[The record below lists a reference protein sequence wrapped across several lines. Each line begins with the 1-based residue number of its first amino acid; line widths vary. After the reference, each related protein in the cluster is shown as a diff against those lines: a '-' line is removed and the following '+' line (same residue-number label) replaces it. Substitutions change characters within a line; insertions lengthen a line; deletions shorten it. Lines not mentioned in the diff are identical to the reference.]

1 MNEKLQYASMLEIPV
16 NTCQVTKLTRKKR
29 RPFKKKRVSD
39 EQVKAQLLKK
49 VNEEQELKQE
59 IKVGSQQEDNV
70 CPQQELTLENENQ
83 AQQNTCSVSVVKEP
97 KKRKPFKFSVVGVQ
111 LVIIGA
117 LVLTIL
123 LTNTLY
129 ADSGINVFLRE
140 VFGTESTVTDV
151 REYDEFSP
159 VISMG
164 NNVGVSVKDGI
175 ISFAGEGSVYAPCDG
190 KVSKIIQTESGKFD
204 LEIMHNQNFKSVISD
219 VEHVYVAQGDVVYSN
234 IPVGYLKADG
244 ASICF
249 MNNEGTLLGDY
260 QIVNNMVVWQA

>member
-16 NTCQVTKLTRKKR
+16 NTCKVTKLTHKKR
-29 RPFKKKRVSD
+29 RPFKKKRVND

-59 IKVGSQQEDNV
+59 IKVESQQEDV
-70 CPQQELTLENENQ
+70 LEQQELTLENENPV
-83 AQQNTCSVSVVKEP
+83 QQNACSVSVSKEP
-97 KKRKPFKFSVVGVQ
+97 KKRKPFKFSIVGVQ

-140 VFGTESTVTDV
+140 VFGTESTITDV

-164 NNVGVSVKDGI
+164 NNSGVSVKDGI
-175 ISFAGEGSVYAPCDG
+175 ITFSGEGSVYAPCDG
-190 KVSKIIQTESGKFD
+190 KVSKVIQTESGKFD
-204 LEIMHNQNFKSVISD
+204 VEIMHSQNFISVISD
-219 VEHVYVAQGDVVYSN
+219 VEHVYVTQGDVVYSN

-249 MNNEGTLLGDY
+249 MDNEGVLLGNY
-260 QIVNNMVVWQA
+260 QIVDNLVVWQA